1 MVKVRVFPFQTGP
14 IRCVELHRTRANQ
27 ILLFTFHIN
36 VKYSWET
43 EWFGHTLLCLQEEE
57 IEERIVRFR
66 TVGDMSCTAAVDSYA
81 ATIWGSRRN

>member
-1 MVKVRVFPFQTGP
+1 MF
-14 IRCVELHRTRANQ
+14 ELYRARTNRDS
-27 ILLFTFHIN
+27 IYLLLIN

-43 EWFGHTLLCLQEEE
+43 EWFGHTSICYQEENEE

-81 ATIWGSRRN
+81 ATISSGRRN